1 MSLTI
6 CTSRMKACKTCHL
19 IDMETRCPKLPDAV
33 PALKPGDLNTMFQRI
48 VETAPGNRTL
58 TAEDRRLL
66 EISETPEYTV
76 TVHSKP
82 TDFSPAEINID
93 QDRNLPPWVI
103 TLDNFLTDE
112 ECDSLIQHGYESG
125 YKRSQDV
132 GGQKFDGTVDS
143 VVSVGRTSEN
153 AWCSSK
159 SGCREETVPRRV
171 LDRMSTLMGIPPEN
185 SEDFQILKYEVGQC
199 KCFLRT
205 VRLVSV
211 KNHDLI
217 ICFSNSRYSATD
229 FNTKTLWQKSLPC
242 TLRFV

>member
-1 MSLTI
+1 MLYEVLLFNLPRMSLTI

-19 IDMETRCPKLPDAV
+19 IDMGIRCPKLPDAV
-33 PALKPGDLNTMFQRI
+33 PALKPGDLNIMFQRI

-58 TAEDRRLL
+58 TDEDRRLL
-66 EISETPEYTV
+66 EISKMPEYTV
-76 TVHSKP
+76 TVHSQP
-82 TDFSPAEINID
+82 TGYSPTEVNID
-93 QDRNLPPWVI
+93 QDRKLPPWVI

-112 ECDSLIQHGYESG
+112 ECDSIVQHGYETG

-132 GGQKFDGTVDS
+132 GNQKFDGTVDS
-143 VVSVGRTSEN
+143 VLSSGRTSEN

-159 SGCREETVPRRV
+159 SGCREETVPRRI

-205 VRLVSV
+205 VRFVSV
-211 KNHDLI
+211 KI
-217 ICFSNSRYSATD
+217 MI
-229 FNTKTLWQKSLPC
+229 
-242 TLRFV
+242 